1 MKSKI
6 HAMLELQD
14 IFNKKVHPEWIEQG
28 YAWDQAILCEAGE
41 LLEHT
46 GYKWWKQ
53 QTPDINQMVME
64 LVDIWHFGMSLDMA
78 LYADMDTNDCTALV
92 AGYEADIK
100 YAVETFSSEPDFD
113 PMQFKCAVTILVNG
127 VTSIEPMFDTEIFF
141 LMWHSLGLTF
151 DDLYK
156 RYIGKNALNEFRQLN
171 GYKSGTY
178 IKIWNN
184 REDNEYL
191 TDILESLQLD
201 ENLYSNVLNQL
212 TVEYSKL

>member
-1 MKSKI
+1 
-6 HAMLELQD
+6 
-14 IFNKKVHPEWIEQG
+14 
-28 YAWDQAILCEAGE
+28 
-41 LLEHT
+41 
-46 GYKWWKQ
+46 
-53 QTPDINQMVME
+53 
-64 LVDIWHFGMSLDMA
+64 MSLDMA

>member
-1 MKSKI
+1 
-6 HAMLELQD
+6 
-14 IFNKKVHPEWIEQG
+14 
-28 YAWDQAILCEAGE
+28 
-41 LLEHT
+41 
-46 GYKWWKQ
+46 
-53 QTPDINQMVME
+53 
-64 LVDIWHFGMSLDMA
+64 
-78 LYADMDTNDCTALV
+78 
-92 AGYEADIK
+92 
-100 YAVETFSSEPDFD
+100 
-113 PMQFKCAVTILVNG
+113 
-127 VTSIEPMFDTEIFF
+127 
-141 LMWHSLGLTF
+141 MWHSLGLTF